1 MQIEFLGATREV
13 TGSKFLITTKGGKRI
28 LLDCGMYQGKGL
40 ETDELNRNLGFDPK
54 EIDFLILSHAHIDH
68 SGLVPYIYKLGFR
81 GSIIST
87 SATRSL
93 CQYMLIDSAFI
104 QESDTSRY
112 NKKAIQQRLQTA
124 SPLYTEEDAR
134 KCMGLFI
141 TSEFNHKFYIN
152 DNIAVCF
159 YTTGHMLGAACTYL
173 EIKENGKIT
182 RIAYTGDIGR
192 QHSYLLPTPENFP
205 QCDYLITESTYGSR
219 IHEPEE
225 DAQNLLL
232 QTVYNTCVEKRGK
245 LIIPSFAVGRCQEI
259 LYVLNQLYNEH
270 KLPSIKVFVDSPLA
284 INATG
289 VFLAHTEYLNDN
301 VRRTMLYDDDPFSFN
316 NVTYIRDVEKS
327 KALNKYRKP
336 CIIISA
342 SGMLEAG
349 RVKHHVANN
358 IMKPQNTILMVGY
371 CSPTTL
377 GARIQEKGLRHISI
391 FGNQIAVR
399 ADIKSIEAFS
409 GHGDYREMIKYL
421 RCQDPDK
428 IKNIFLVD
436 GEYQTQLQYKKHL
449 QESGFRNIII
459 PEVKDKYVLQE
470 QEAVRI

>member
-1 MQIEFLGATREV
+1 
-13 TGSKFLITTKGGKRI
+13 
-28 LLDCGMYQGKGL
+28 
-40 ETDELNRNLGFDPK
+40 
-54 EIDFLILSHAHIDH
+54 
-68 SGLVPYIYKLGFR
+68 
-81 GSIIST
+81 
-87 SATRSL
+87 
-93 CQYMLIDSAFI
+93 
-104 QESDTSRY
+104 
-112 NKKAIQQRLQTA
+112 
-124 SPLYTEEDAR
+124 
-134 KCMGLFI
+134 
-141 TSEFNHKFYIN
+141 
-152 DNIAVCF
+152 
-159 YTTGHMLGAACTYL
+159 
-173 EIKENGKIT
+173 
-182 RIAYTGDIGR
+182 
-192 QHSYLLPTPENFP
+192 
-205 QCDYLITESTYGSR
+205 
-219 IHEPEE
+219 
-225 DAQNLLL
+225 
-232 QTVYNTCVEKRGK
+232 
-245 LIIPSFAVGRCQEI
+245 
-259 LYVLNQLYNEH
+259 
-270 KLPSIKVFVDSPLA
+270 
-284 INATG
+284 
-289 VFLAHTEYLNDN
+289 
-301 VRRTMLYDDDPFSFN
+301 MLYDDDPFSFN

-428 IKNIFLVD
+428 IKNIFLVH
-436 GEYQTQLQYKKHL
+436 GEYQTQLQYKQHL

>member
-1 MQIEFLGATREV
+1 
-13 TGSKFLITTKGGKRI
+13 
-28 LLDCGMYQGKGL
+28 
-40 ETDELNRNLGFDPK
+40 
-54 EIDFLILSHAHIDH
+54 
-68 SGLVPYIYKLGFR
+68 
-81 GSIIST
+81 
-87 SATRSL
+87 
-93 CQYMLIDSAFI
+93 MLIDSAFI

-232 QTVYNTCVEKRGK
+232 QTV
-245 LIIPSFAVGRCQEI
+245 
-259 LYVLNQLYNEH
+259 YNEH

-428 IKNIFLVD
+428 IKNIFLVH
-436 GEYQTQLQYKKHL
+436 GEYQTQLQYKQHL

>member
-1 MQIEFLGATREV
+1 
-13 TGSKFLITTKGGKRI
+13 
-28 LLDCGMYQGKGL
+28 
-40 ETDELNRNLGFDPK
+40 
-54 EIDFLILSHAHIDH
+54 
-68 SGLVPYIYKLGFR
+68 
-81 GSIIST
+81 
-87 SATRSL
+87 
-93 CQYMLIDSAFI
+93 
-104 QESDTSRY
+104 
-112 NKKAIQQRLQTA
+112 
-124 SPLYTEEDAR
+124 
-134 KCMGLFI
+134 
-141 TSEFNHKFYIN
+141 
-152 DNIAVCF
+152 
-159 YTTGHMLGAACTYL
+159 MLGAACTYL

-428 IKNIFLVD
+428 IKNIFLVH
-436 GEYQTQLQYKKHL
+436 GEYQTQLQYKQHL